1 MRMNKKSKWNEWKSC
16 KQTSTWIL
24 FCFDCVRIFS
34 VCFLLPFPFVRERWD
49 LKLWSF
55 SQIDKIWF
63 STFHT
68 EMSKQK
74 LARNQGI
81 YCCLTFICQLCEV
94 RFTKYKLANEVNL
107 IRFLSRKCGWTC
119 FASSEI
125 TGKNLHSFVR
135 NHRGKVSVTY
145 MRQLNIV
152 WVSVGDARARARLF
166 NARSY
171 FLFISFCFVSI

>member
-1 MRMNKKSKWNEWKSC
+1 MKIMQTNEHVN
-16 KQTSTWIL
+16 TLL
-24 FCFDCVRIFS
+24 FWLCAHFQCMLFATFS
-34 VCFLLPFPFVRERWD
+34 VCAKTLRSVKY

-55 SQIDKIWF
+55 SQIDKICF

-68 EMSKQK
+68 EISKQK

-94 RFTKYKLANEVNL
+94 RFTKNKLANELNL